1 MHTRDVSAPC
11 VCALVCA
18 AEPLPLLVDHCR
30 TRLAFFLASDK
41 CAISVFT
48 AMSIGCNLPLLIL
61 RLRSP
66 VWFAE
71 PFRHCPCTCITA
83 FFGRPLSLPWRST
96 QSGCSH
102 WCSSHISFVVCL
114 VSGYLALDQCLAS
127 GIVAVAVQTKYHV
140 QGLKK
145 RKERYTVQVRTVL
158 VVG

>member
-1 MHTRDVSAPC
+1 MHRPSPSVYSCLVFAPLCVPHNHCPCWWITAGRGWPFSLPFVSAQSGCSQRCPSAAIFRFLFFGCDLPC
-11 VCALVCA
+11 DLQ
-18 AEPLPLLVDHCR
+18 
-30 TRLAFFLASDK
+30 
-41 CAISVFT
+41 
-48 AMSIGCNLPLLIL
+48 N
-61 RLRSP
+61 
-66 VWFAE
+66 
-71 PFRHCPCTCITA
+71 HCPCTCITA
-83 FFGRPLSLPWRST
+83 FFGRPVSLPWRST